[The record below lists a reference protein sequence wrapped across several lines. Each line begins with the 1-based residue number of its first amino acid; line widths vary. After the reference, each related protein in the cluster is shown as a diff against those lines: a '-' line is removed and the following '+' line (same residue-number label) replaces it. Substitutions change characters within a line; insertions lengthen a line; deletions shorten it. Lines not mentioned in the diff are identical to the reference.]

1 MQQHF
6 YHAHQII
13 QERCK
18 ARLEC
23 VRKCPTQAI
32 RLYNGKLFYHNEL
45 CIDCGICINTC
56 PEDVF
61 VPLINELEDFSSF
74 KHLIAVP
81 SPVLYTQFG
90 QNIHPNTVRQALK
103 QIGFKEV
110 VDLARISD
118 EVSFALLHHL
128 KTNSNVQPLISSFC
142 PSIVRFIQ
150 VNYPNLVNLISPLD
164 VPRELTAKEGKKTH
178 AKKTN
183 LKEEEIGVIYIT
195 PCPAKIVSIKQP
207 AEKEQSWFDG
217 AIPIKEIYN
226 LILPLI
232 IQIQEKKPEV
242 EDEDFHFGTGWA
254 VMGHIIRDVG
264 AERCLSVAGLDNV
277 KMILDDIEN
286 SKLRNI
292 DFIEAL
298 ACKQGC
304 IGGAFC
310 VENPYVARSNSILLE
325 KKYGSAKSFDK
336 EKVLLNYDRGYYTLE
351 HPVLP
356 RPLKSFAVNDIAT
369 SIKKTRQKERIYMK
383 LPHKD
388 CALCG
393 APTCEAFARD
403 CANGDVDVTECIFFK
418 KS

>member
-1 MQQHF
+1 MPQHF

-13 QERCK
+13 QERCEG
-18 ARLEC
+18 RLNC
-23 VRKCPTQAI
+23 IRACPTQAI
-32 RLYNGKLFYHNEL
+32 RLYNGKIFFHNEL
-45 CIDCGICINTC
+45 CIDCGVCINTC
-56 PEDVF
+56 PENVY
-61 VPLINELEDFSSF
+61 VPVISELDDFSTF
-74 KHLIAVP
+74 KYLIAVP

-90 QNIHPNTVRQALK
+90 QNIHPNTVRRALK

-110 VDLARISD
+110 VDLAKISD
-118 EVSFALLHHL
+118 EVSYALLHHL
-128 KTNSNVQPLISSFC
+128 KKSSSPKPLISSFC
-142 PSIVRFIQ
+142 PSIVRFMQ
-150 VNYPNLVNLISPLD
+150 VNYPNLINLISPLD
-164 VPRELTAKEGKKTH
+164 VPRELTAKE
-178 AKKTN
+178 AKKTCSEKLN

-207 AEKEQSWFDG
+207 AEKEKSWFDG

-232 IQIQEKKPEV
+232 IEIQEKKQEV
-242 EDEDFHFGTGWA
+242 NDGDFHFGTGWA
-254 VMGHIIRDVG
+254 VMGHIVRDVG

-277 KMILDDIEN
+277 KTILDDIEN

-310 VENPYVARSNSILLE
+310 VENPYVARSSSILLE
-325 KKYGSAKSFDK
+325 RKYGSIKSIDK
-336 EKVLLNYDRGYYTLE
+336 KKVLANYDQGAYSLE
-351 HPVLP
+351 RPILP
-356 RPLKSFAVNDIAT
+356 RPTKSFNVDDIAT
-369 SIKKTRQKERIYMK
+369 SIKKTRQKDRMYMK

-403 CANGDVDVTECIFFK
+403 CANGEIEVTECIFFR

>member
-1 MQQHF
+1 MDQHF

-13 QERCK
+13 QERCDG
-18 ARLEC
+18 RL
-23 VRKCPTQAI
+23 KCIRACLTQAL
-32 RLYNGKLFYHNEL
+32 RLYNGKIFFHNDL
-45 CIDCGICINTC
+45 CIDCGVCINTC
-56 PEDVF
+56 PENTF
-61 VPLINELEDFSSF
+61 VPLISELDDFNSF
-74 KHLIAVP
+74 KFLIAIP
-81 SPVLYTQFG
+81 SPTLYTQFG
-90 QNIHPNTVRQALK
+90 QNIHPNSVRQALK
-103 QIGFKEV
+103 KIGFMEV
-110 VDLARISD
+110 VDLAKISD
-118 EVSFALLHHL
+118 EVSFALLQHL
-128 KTNSNVQPLISSFC
+128 KTNSITQPIISSFC

-150 VNYPNLVNLISPLD
+150 VNYPNLINLISPLD
-164 VPRELTAKEGKKTH
+164 VPREITARE
-178 AKKTN
+178 AKKSYSKKLN

-217 AIPIKEIYN
+217 VIPIKEIYN

-232 IQIQEKKPEV
+232 IKIQKSNAEV
-242 EDEDFHFGTGWA
+242 DDKDFHFGTGWA
-254 VMGHIIRDVG
+254 VIGHIIRDVG
-264 AERCLSVAGLDNV
+264 AERCLSVAGLSNV

-286 SKLRNI
+286 SKLRHI

-325 KKYGSAKSFDK
+325 RKYGSVKSFDK
-336 EKVLLNYDRGYYTLE
+336 EKVLRNYNQGFYSLE
-351 HPVLP
+351 YPILP
-356 RPLKSFAVNDIAT
+356 RPTKSFDVNDIAT
-369 SIKKTRQKERIYMK
+369 SIKKTRQKERIYRK

-403 CANGDVDVTECIFFK
+403 CANGDVEVTECIFF
-418 KS
+418 